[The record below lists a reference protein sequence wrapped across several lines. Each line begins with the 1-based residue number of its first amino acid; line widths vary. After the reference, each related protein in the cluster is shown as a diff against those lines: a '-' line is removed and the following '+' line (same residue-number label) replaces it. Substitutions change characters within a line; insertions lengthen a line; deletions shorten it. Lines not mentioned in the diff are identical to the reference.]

1 MGILSLL
8 FGADSTRK
16 VSKKEFQGRLNEISE
31 LSEKEKEYLKAFFE
45 NELENG
51 LTLNE
56 IKEGIHRLKHN
67 DKDSITDHEVEELR
81 KKLISELNQE

>member
-1 MGILSLL
+1 MGILDILM
-8 FGADSTRK
+8 GVDDTHK
-16 VSKKEFQGRLNEISE
+16 INKKEFQGRLDEIPE
-31 LSEKEKEYLKAFFE
+31 LTGKEKEYLKAFFE

-56 IKEGIHRLKHN
+56 VKEGIYRLKHN

-81 KKLISELNQE
+81 KKLIGELKQK